1 MTTAE
6 HLQNIIKTLPN
17 NPGCYQYF
25 NDKGEIIYVGKAKN
39 LRNRVSSY
47 FKAEDTLSSKTA
59 VLVKKIVDIKT
70 IVVDTEWEA
79 LLLENSLIKKHQP
92 KYNILLKDG
101 KTYPW
106 ICIKNEPFPR
116 VILTRNKPI
125 ADKSLYFGPY
135 SSVKMAY
142 TLIELIKQLFKVR
155 TCNNSLTQLN
165 IQKKRFKLCLQYHI
179 GNCKGVCCGL
189 EAEEEYEQTI
199 SMIKNLL
206 EGNLNVITKD
216 LKEQMRTFAS
226 NLEFEKA
233 HEIKVK
239 LALLDEYQSKSTVVN
254 SKDMDIDVVT
264 IVSDEKFGYLNF
276 MKISSG
282 AIVHSHTIE
291 VHKKLNESDEE
302 LITTFIND
310 LRESRIST
318 SKEIITSNK
327 PSFDI
332 PSVSISEPKIG
343 DKRQL
348 IELSIKNAQHYKDEM
363 DKRRMLVDPER
374 HTNRILEQMKKDLH
388 LHDLPRVIECF
399 DNSNILGQ
407 HAVAAM
413 VQFKDARPNKAEY
426 RHYNI
431 KTVIGAN
438 DYASMEEIVFRRY
451 SRLIEEQK
459 PLPDL
464 IIVDGGK
471 GQITSAVTS
480 LAKIGLY
487 GKIPL
492 IGIAEKLEEIYFPND
507 SIPLYLDKKSETLH
521 VIQHIRD
528 EAHRFGITHHRKKRS
543 KETIKTELSDIKGI
557 GLNTAELLLKEF
569 KSVKRIKQT
578 NIKDIEKI
586 VGKSKAK
593 LIQDWIN
600 S

>member
-1 MTTAE
+1 MITTSE
-6 HLQNIIKTLPN
+6 HLSNIVKTLPHK
-17 NPGCYQYF
+17 PGCYQYF
-25 NDKGEIIYVGKAKN
+25 NERGEIIYVGKAKD
-39 LRNRVSSY
+39 LKNRVSSY
-47 FKAEDTLSSKTA
+47 FKNSETLSAKTST
-59 VLVKKIVDIKT
+59 LVKKIVDIKT

-106 ICIKNEPFPR
+106 ICIKHEPFPR
-116 VILTRNKPI
+116 VFLTRNKPI

-135 SSVKMAY
+135 SSVKMAHAV
-142 TLIELIKQLFKVR
+142 IDLIKQLFKIR
-155 TCNNSLTQLN
+155 TCKNALSQQN
-165 IQKKRFKLCLQYHI
+165 IKRNKFKLCLQYHI
-179 GNCKGVCCGL
+179 GNCLGACCGL
-189 EAEEEYEQTI
+189 ESEEEYGQTI
-199 SMIKNLL
+199 NMIKNLL
-206 EGNLNVITKD
+206 EGNLNSITKELRD
-216 LKEQMRTFAS
+216 QMKGFAS

-233 HEIKVK
+233 HVMKEK
-239 LALLDEYQSKSTVVN
+239 LALLDEYQSRSTVVN
-254 SKDMDIDVVT
+254 SKDLNLDVVT
-264 IVSDEKFGYLNF
+264 IVSDDKFGYLNF
-276 MKISSG
+276 MKIASG

-291 VHKKLNESDEE
+291 VQKKLNELDED

-318 SKEIITSNK
+318 AKELITSHK
-327 PSFDI
+327 PTFTI

-348 IELSIKNAQHYKDEM
+348 IELSMKNALHYKEEM
-363 DKRRMLVDPER
+363 DKRRTLVDPER
-374 HTNRILEQMKKDLH
+374 HTMRILEKMKLDLH
-388 LHDLPRVIECF
+388 LNELPRVIECF

-413 VQFKDARPNKAEY
+413 VQFKDTRPNKSEY

-431 KTVIGAN
+431 KTVVGAN

-451 SRLIEEQK
+451 SRLLEEQK

-471 GQITSAVTS
+471 GQITSAVNS
-480 LAKIGLY
+480 LAKLGLY

-507 SIPLYLDKKSETLH
+507 SVPLYLDKKSETLH

-543 KETIKTELSDIKGI
+543 KETIKTELTDIKGI
-557 GLNTAELLLKEF
+557 GNTTAELLLREF
-569 KSVKRIKQT
+569 KSVKRIKEASFDE
-578 NIKDIEKI
+578 IAAVIGEA
-586 VGKSKAK
+586 KAK
-593 LIQDWIN
+593 TIVSYDL
-600 S
+600 